1 MTQAYAIPW
10 EADVKLDILEFQ
22 GCLQPEEFIA
32 KEKIKKFD
40 KKRCLERWWRLR
52 INWRFVGNAWRSTW
66 RSWGRI
72 CVSCLKPSLPKWP
85 TWVVIMVITVNQLHV
100 YVER

>member
-40 KKRCLERWWRLR
+40 KKKVPREAAE
-52 INWRFVGNAWRSTW
+52 IKN
-66 RSWGRI
+66 
-72 CVSCLKPSLPKWP
+72 
-85 TWVVIMVITVNQLHV
+85 
-100 YVER
+100 